1 MQRSLTSFFVSVGAK
16 ASEASKA
23 LIATYELSPPN
34 EFTSGQYIP
43 DEEKFNFRAVS
54 SHEIRRTVMS
64 FSSNKAPGF
73 DKVTMSVIKDALP
86 CILPV
91 LTDIVNRS
99 LLSSVFPAAWK
110 ISEVIP
116 LPKDGDHEIP
126 NNNRPVSLLPAASKI
141 CERVALNQLMTYMTT
156 KRRLSEHQSGNKKL
170 HSCETLNVMI
180 TDKALEAMDAKK
192 VTLVVLLDLSK
203 AFDSIDHVTLLA
215 KLQALGASRASLDWF
230 KSYLSERL
238 QCVRIGAETS
248 SLQGISHGVPQG
260 SILGPA
266 LFTIYLNNIPSIPD
280 VCSLESYV
288 DDSKL
293 YLSFPVAEASNMI
306 QQINN
311 DFKKIAS
318 WCCYNSLLIN
328 PEKTKLLVLGT
339 RQMLQRLPADFHVTL
354 LGKKVTPSPSARDL
368 GLQVD
373 STLSYDEHVTQTVS
387 SCIGSLCQINLQC
400 SSS

>member
-1 MQRSLTSFFVSVGAK
+1 
-16 ASEASKA
+16 
-23 LIATYELSPPN
+23 
-34 EFTSGQYIP
+34 
-43 DEEKFNFRAVS
+43 
-54 SHEIRRTVMS
+54 
-64 FSSNKAPGF
+64 
-73 DKVTMSVIKDALP
+73 
-86 CILPV
+86 
-91 LTDIVNRS
+91 
-99 LLSSVFPAAWK
+99 
-110 ISEVIP
+110 
-116 LPKDGDHEIP
+116 
-126 NNNRPVSLLPAASKI
+126 
-141 CERVALNQLMTYMTT
+141 
-156 KRRLSEHQSGNKKL
+156 
-170 HSCETLNVMI
+170 MI

-203 AFDSIDHVTLLA
+203 AFDSIDHLTLLA
-215 KLQALGASRASLDWF
+215 KLQALGVSRASLDWF

-238 QCVRIGAETS
+238 QCVRIEAETS

-306 QQINN
+306 QQINK
-311 DFKKIAS
+311 DLEKIAS

-328 PEKTKLLVLGT
+328 PEKTKQLVLGT

-354 LGKKVTPSPSARDL
+354 LGKKFTPSPSARDL

-387 SCIGSLCQINLQC
+387 SCIGSLCQINRVKHLFGART
-400 SSS
+400 

>member
-1 MQRSLTSFFVSVGAK
+1 MPRKETTQQVYTREVKEVAKEFNEFFVSVGAK

-23 LIATYELSPPN
+23 LIATHELSPAN

-54 SHEIRRTVMS
+54 SHEIRRAVMS
-64 FSSNKAPGF
+64 FSFNKAPGL

-99 LLSSVFPAAWK
+99 LLSSVFPVAWK

-116 LPKDGDHEIP
+116 FPKDEDHEIP

-156 KRRLSEHQSGNKKL
+156 KGRLSEHQSGNKKL

-203 AFDSIDHVTLLA
+203 AFDSIDHATLLA
-215 KLQALGASRASLDWF
+215 KLQALGVFRASLDWF
-230 KSYLSERL
+230 KSYLSGRL

-293 YLSFPVAEASNMI
+293 YLSFSVAEASNVI
-306 QQINN
+306 Q
-311 DFKKIAS
+311 A
-318 WCCYNSLLIN
+318 
-328 PEKTKLLVLGT
+328 G
-339 RQMLQRLPADFHVTL
+339 AVT
-354 LGKKVTPSPSARDL
+354 TAFS
-368 GLQVD
+368 
-373 STLSYDEHVTQTVS
+373 
-387 SCIGSLCQINLQC
+387 
-400 SSS
+400 